1 MMTTEQIK
9 KQLKDKNL
17 RRVAMSAD
25 VSYITLWR
33 LCSGNGNPSAA
44 FVEKL
49 SEYLEGLEGQK

>member
-33 LCSGNGNPSAA
+33 LCMRDGNPSAA

-49 SEYLEGLEGQK
+49 SAYLEGQK